1 MNIGYAQ
8 KIITPSLNKPVFLA
22 GFGNDRRAETIHDDL
37 YARALTIQTE
47 QTTLVLVALDLIGF
61 FRPDVLEVIETLKVS
76 ETFRVLNPQI
86 VIASTHTHHGPDT
99 MGLWG
104 PDQKTRGVDEAW
116 MTATKQ
122 KIVDVIHASLS
133 TLKPAS
139 VKWTSVHVPGLV
151 KNARNPEILD
161 DELTLL
167 QFLTEDRRPLAT
179 LFNFPCHPEVLWD
192 MNPNITS
199 DYVHYLREEVEHQT
213 GAPCIFFSGALGGMM
228 TPDVKDHSFEEAEFM
243 GRKLAVEGLK
253 ALSAVSPQ
261 TVDDRPQTAGK
272 EAVNGHLSSVSIEKR
287 IIKAKLTNI
296 LYKLAFGRKLL
307 PDTRDKKGY
316 VTTEVNLIRIG
327 RLWLATVPGELL
339 PKLGLQLK
347 AWMKEAGAHVTGVI
361 GLANDELGYIL
372 PVEDFKYPWNPFKP
386 GTHYEETNSIGK
398 DITPKVMDALHNV
411 IASEAKQSSG
421 MLRIASPTRSARGS
435 Q

>member
-8 KIITPSLNKPVFLA
+8 QIITPSLNKPVFLA

-61 FRPDVLEVIETLKVS
+61 FRPDVLEVIEKVD
-76 ETFRVLNPQI
+76 RPDMQI

-104 PDQKTRGVDEAW
+104 PDQKTRGVDEVW
-116 MTATKQ
+116 MSATKQ

-139 VKWTSVHVPGLV
+139 VKWASVHVPGLV

-167 QFLTEDRRPLAT
+167 QFTAADGRPLTT

-199 DYVHYLREEVEHQT
+199 DYVHTLREETEKQT

-228 TPDVKDHSFEEAEFM
+228 TPDVKDHSFEEAESM
-243 GRKLAVEGLK
+243 GRKLAEEGIA
-253 ALSAVSPQ
+253 ALSKVESQ
-261 TVDDRPQTAGK
+261 K
-272 EAVNGHLSSVSIEKR
+272 SLISIEKR

-307 PDTRDKKGY
+307 PDVRDKSGY
-316 VTTEVNLIRIG
+316 ITTEVNLIRIG
-327 RLWLATVPGELL
+327 GLWLATVPGELL

-347 AWMKEAGAHVTGVI
+347 SWMKEAGAHVTGVI

-386 GTHYEETNSIGK
+386 GKHYEETNSIGK
-398 DITPKVMDALHNV
+398 DITTKVMNSLKELV
-411 IASEAKQSSG
+411 
-421 MLRIASPTRSARGS
+421 S
-435 Q
+435 QK